1 MTPQVR
7 VLVGQMSLFVFG
19 NLGFAALLTVV
30 VTGLKWDFE
39 QELGFYG
46 KPSLF
51 PFLLLNFFEICV
63 TLLLHS
69 YVNCV
74 LLLP

>member
-1 MTPQVR
+1 
-7 VLVGQMSLFVFG
+7 MSLFVFG

-51 PFLLLNFFEICV
+51 PLKF
-63 TLLLHS
+63 
-69 YVNCV
+69 V
-74 LLLP
+74 LL